1 MQKMMKTIYETMMIF
16 LVMLTIVTIWTDD
29 TYNATISWVVWV
41 VFFIDFNVRFLTAQA
56 KWAFIKQNPFLFI
69 AIIPFDQFF
78 QMARIVRII
87 YLFRIKTITKYYV
100 VPFVEKLTIQSKS
113 LILLFVLG
121 LLCTEMVLIRVVETS
136 VGSFLEAAM
145 VVFGYLLFFG
155 HRVFEIEQAISIW
168 ALTSTSVLGIAM
180 QGLALQ
186 WAFAKIDAFF
196 QRFKDEQS
204 PEEEEQLEFKV
215 KQW

>member
-1 MQKMMKTIYETMMIF
+1 M
-16 LVMLTIVTIWTDD
+16 V
-29 TYNATISWVVWV
+29 
-41 VFFIDFNVRFLTAQA
+41 
-56 KWAFIKQNPFLFI
+56 
-69 AIIPFDQFF
+69 IIR
-78 QMARIVRII
+78 A
-87 YLFRIKTITKYYV
+87 
-100 VPFVEKLTIQSKS
+100 
-113 LILLFVLG
+113 
-121 LLCTEMVLIRVVETS
+121 VETS

-155 HRVFEIEQAISIW
+155 HQVFEIEQAISIW

-204 PEEEEQLEFKV
+204 PEAEEQLEFKV